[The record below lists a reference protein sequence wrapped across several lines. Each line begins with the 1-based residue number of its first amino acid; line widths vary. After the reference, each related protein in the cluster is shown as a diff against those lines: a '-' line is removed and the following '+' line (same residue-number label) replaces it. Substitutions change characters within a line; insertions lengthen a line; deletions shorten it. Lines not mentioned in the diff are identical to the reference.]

1 MGAGGSFP
9 STVEAPLELLR
20 VGPLAAG
27 PSPLP
32 QALCGRAGAV
42 PAGLLAP
49 ASLSPPQS
57 LPLLCC
63 TLSTCSSRASTHH
76 KPVPPGCLSLLCQLT
91 HGMQWGVSSRCPGL
105 GGGEE
110 WAETPGGV

>member
-63 TLSTCSSRASTHH
+63 ILFL
-76 KPVPPGCLSLLCQLT
+76 PVHRGHPLT
-91 HGMQWGVSSRCPGL
+91 INRCPP
-105 GGGEE
+105 
-110 WAETPGGV
+110 AVSASFAS